1 MKTIE
6 LKNVSK
12 VYPNG
17 VRAMDNVCLTVT
29 EGSVDLKGE
38 SV

>member
-12 VYPNG
+12 LFNKDVCALN
-17 VRAMDNVCLTVT
+17 NVSFTVNQG
-29 EGSVDLKGE
+29 EFLK
-38 SV
+38 